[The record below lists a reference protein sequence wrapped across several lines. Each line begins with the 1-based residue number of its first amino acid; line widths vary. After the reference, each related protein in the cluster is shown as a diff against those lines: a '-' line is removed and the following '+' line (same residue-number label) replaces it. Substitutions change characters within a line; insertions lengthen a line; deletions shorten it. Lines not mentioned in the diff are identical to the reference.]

1 MREMTNLKHISS
13 LVRNIKSPPW
23 PILHTSQRCNCCPS
37 LDLEYYT
44 NLLEY
49 RNLHAPGY
57 LRYCMDE
64 AMINSLLRHTW
75 MLTDEI
81 VIFCLWDEN
90 HPVRVQRGV
99 ADKVMAA
106 ELPEKK
112 PNLPKELGNNPN
124 LQDLG
129 GPCSYIF
136 FWPLRIGTNWLAQ
149 SVRHW
154 KNDSEYLKI
163 QDLLKNLKV
172 HNGYMQRDT

>member
-1 MREMTNLKHISS
+1 
-13 LVRNIKSPPW
+13 
-23 PILHTSQRCNCCPS
+23 
-37 LDLEYYT
+37 
-44 NLLEY
+44 
-49 RNLHAPGY
+49 
-57 LRYCMDE
+57 MDE

-90 HPVRVQRGV
+90 YPVRVQRGV

-172 HNGYMQRDT
+172 LNGYAERYIKSEIHVSDKIHHRIRQCCSGFSAPR